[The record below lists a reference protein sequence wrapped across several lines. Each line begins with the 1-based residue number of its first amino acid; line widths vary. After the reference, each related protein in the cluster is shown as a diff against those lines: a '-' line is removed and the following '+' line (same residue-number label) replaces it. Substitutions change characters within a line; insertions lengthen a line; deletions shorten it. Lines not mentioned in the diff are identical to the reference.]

1 MKNKAKRII
10 ERLEQKRARSAWNEG
25 VRKYA
30 LRMMRDYYEE
40 LSNFNPKLPIEEK
53 TFLNGATTWEE
64 ASYSGCYL
72 ICDEDIARM
81 LCNDTELKKTLYGAL
96 RPNPEGFYEYWLD
109 VQARALRQA
118 WLLIKETSDQVE

>member
-1 MKNKAKRII
+1 MKKKAKKII

-40 LSNFNPKLPIEEK
+40 LLNFNPKLPIEEK
-53 TFLNGATTWEE
+53 TFLNGATSWKE
-64 ASYSGCYL
+64 ASYGGCYL
-72 ICDEDIARM
+72 ICDEDIAKR
-81 LCNDTELKKTLYGAL
+81 LCNNTELKKTRCGAL
-96 RPNPEGFYEYWLD
+96 RPNKCEEWLD

-118 WLLIKETSDQVE
+118 WLLIKETSQQVG

>member
-1 MKNKAKRII
+1 MKEVAKRII

-40 LSNFNPKLPIEEK
+40 LLNFNPKLPIEEK
-53 TFLNGATTWEE
+53 TFLNGATSWKE
-64 ASYSGCYL
+64 ASYGGCYL
-72 ICDEDIARM
+72 TCDEDIAKR
-81 LCNDTELKKTLYGAL
+81 LCNNTELKKTRCGAL
-96 RPNPEGFYEYWLD
+96 RPNKCEEWLD

-118 WLLIKETSDQVE
+118 WLLIKETSQQVG